1 MKILLIEDD
10 TETADYVSRGLSEAG
25 HRVIVAP
32 DGKSGLHDAF
42 AESWDLF
49 IIDRLLPKIDGLTL
63 VQTLRGRGNECPIIF
78 LTTLGGIDDRVCGLE
93 AGGDDYLVKPFAFLE
108 LAARVNALGRRP
120 RQLQK
125 ETELRVGDIEIDLI
139 NRAVRQA
146 GRRLDLMPQEFRL
159 LEYLT
164 RHAGKLVTR
173 AMLLER
179 VWDLHFDPGTNIVE
193 NHISRL
199 RSKLDNGRGVQLI
212 HTVRGCGYK
221 FHVSG

>member
-1 MKILLIEDD
+1 MRILLVEDD
-10 TETADYVSRGLSEAG
+10 PETADYVSQGLSDAG
-25 HRVIVAP
+25 HQVALAV
-32 DGKSGLHDAF
+32 DGQSGLHDAS
-42 AESWDLF
+42 AGAWDLL
-49 IIDRLLPKIDGLTL
+49 IVDRLLPKIDGLTL
-63 VQTLRGRGNECPIIF
+63 VRTLRDGGNECPIIF

-93 AGGDDYLVKPFAFLE
+93 GGGDDYLVKPFAFLE

-125 ETELRVGDIEIDLI
+125 ETELKVGDLEIDLI

-146 GRRLDLMPQEFRL
+146 GRSLDLMPQEFRL

-164 RHAGKLVTR
+164 RHAGQVVTR
-173 AMLLER
+173 AMLLEN

-199 RSKLDNGRGVQLI
+199 RSKLDKGNSAQLI
-212 HTVRGCGYK
+212 STVRGCGYK